1 MKHRARHCAILIRLV
16 YKKYILPTFVT
27 MPWLLDGSC
36 QLTIHICML
45 DYDFVKCHFQIAFLL
60 SFASCQLF
68 YIENIFR
75 VVHTQHTLR
84 CRSHS
89 EAGSLDSL
97 WNLHTCTK
105 S

>member
-60 SFASCQLF
+60 YHLSFASCQLF

-75 VVHTQHTLR
+75 VVN
-84 CRSHS
+84 SHS
-89 EAGSLDSL
+89 AHIEIEMSFTLSTQ
-97 WNLHTCTK
+97 N
-105 S
+105 